1 MNNDNIWVVLTT
13 IVACVM
19 VAWGLDTDGR
29 YMQQAT
35 LVIAGAMVGVLLNEG
50 GRE

>member
-1 MNNDNIWVVLTT
+1 MNNNNIWTVLTT

-29 YMQQAT
+29 YLQQAT
-35 LVIAGAMVGVLLNEG
+35 LVLAGTLVGVLLNEG
-50 GRE
+50 SE